1 MKILK
6 KLFTGLGVAGVL
18 FVAGCSG
25 DGSKRSTGEFIDDTT
40 LHAKAKAALIN
51 DPVVQGT
58 KIDVSVDKGVVILN
72 GAVNGDVEKRKAE
85 DIIRGIN
92 GVRGV
97 ENNLVIRT
105 YNTGKSAD
113 TTTGTGSS
121 PTR

>member
-1 MKILK
+1 MKNVK
-6 KLFTGLGVAGVL
+6 KLLAGIGVAGVL
-18 FVAGCSG
+18 FVAGCAG
-25 DGSKRSTGEFIDDTT
+25 DGSKRSTGEFIDDSA

-85 DIIRGIN
+85 DIVRGIN

-105 YNTGKSAD
+105 YNSGTSAD
-113 TTTGTGSS
+113 TTTGTGTS